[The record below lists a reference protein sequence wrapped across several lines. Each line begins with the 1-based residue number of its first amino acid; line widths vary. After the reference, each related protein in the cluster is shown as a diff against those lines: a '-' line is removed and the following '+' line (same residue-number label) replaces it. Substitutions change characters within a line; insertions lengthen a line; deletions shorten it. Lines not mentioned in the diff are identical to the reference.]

1 MGYLKDI
8 SNGLLDIIYQPFCV
22 ICETVC
28 DDYLCDKCLE
38 KIEIITPPYCHR
50 CGIPCET
57 YLCTSCREREFYFD
71 RAVSAGIFDGVLRE
85 AIHKFKFK
93 SIETLIEPLGN
104 ILVNYYISTGFN
116 KRIDLVIAVP
126 IHKSRCI
133 ERGFNQAEKL
143 SNYLSRHYYIPS
155 CNDALVKIKKTSDQ
169 ADLQLDERMINLQDV
184 FYAKNKTVISGK
196 RILLIDDVFT
206 TGSTVNEA
214 SKALKEAGAKE
225 VYVYTLARSL

>member
-8 SNGLLDIIYQPFCV
+8 SNGLLDLIYQPFCI

-28 DDYLCDKCLE
+28 DDYLCDECKE
-38 KIEIITPPYCHR
+38 KIEIITPPYCYK

-57 YLCTSCREREFYFD
+57 YLCTSCKEREFYFD

-104 ILVNYYISTGFN
+104 ILVNNYMSTGFIR
-116 KRIDLVIAVP
+116 RIDLIVPIP
-126 IHKSRCI
+126 IHKSRYT

-143 SNYLSRHYYIPS
+143 GDCISKNFNIPS
-155 CNDALVKIKKTSDQ
+155 CRDCLIKVKTTYDQ
-169 ADLQLDERMINLQDV
+169 ADLQLDERMINLQDAYHV
-184 FYAKNKTVISGK
+184 KNKTLVSGK